1 MISNKTNSS
10 STASS
15 MNTAMAPAIG
25 VSSDSSGVTPGAA
38 SGQRTGE
45 EKPSREFDS
54 HMRDD
59 DNDTSKSP
67 SKAQSS
73 SRNSSSN
80 SSRSSSTREES
91 ESDSAQAAE
100 PGTAKS
106 ASETKKSKVQGDNPS
121 SGNGQKPVMNHILRQ
136 LVKQNPGAQ
145 PPALQFIQGSLPGN
159 AIEELPQ
166 LMASSRF
173 ITDALMEQDLS
184 SYMGEDV
191 KPSSV
196 LRELGFS
203 PDLITQAL
211 ALGVDGGGPAQRAQ
225 VLSALG
231 ADPKRVESSL
241 TQLKGAIAADGIAGY
256 MQQTLALAKTS
267 GKQPGIVEKLTG
279 TEVDDTASDLGSFK
293 ANTSLEVQAIMAQA
307 LASAN
312 SWGPRAM
319 ARPSG
324 SFFGSID
331 IGAGMSA
338 LSLDM
343 PSSLSTGSFSMS
355 EVADLTFTSAP
366 SLDSSMDSS
375 FDSSLESSLSD
386 VASVKTDVMSF
397 ENVESRFTQ
406 PGADAIMGLEN
417 LRSRLESEFGS
428 NVKVTGMG
436 ASAWDETIDL
446 EVASTAGSYAPDG
459 SVTES
464 SSTYFSS
471 TSELQTPVEGLSSA
485 RKDNASD
492 SDTGSNGEKDQPA
505 GRPLVNARFP
515 DIEARNPEV
524 SEQEPLQAQQA
535 ESLTGQVAAPLS
547 DALPLNPLAANDVQ
561 PAVEVAESPGSEKS
575 DRVEVNARHAT
586 ETVRKIQDAVMRTSV
601 NNIGAMRLDLS
612 SPETGNL
619 EIAVRLDQRDGN
631 VDVRVMAGSD
641 ELRELISREL
651 PQLKSALGE
660 QNLNLRNF
668 ESREW
673 SGNASQWSGQQDFR
687 GFGNGRGNDPAA
699 DRTRASGARPAGE
712 QIQSLNEQLGRQ
724 ALRSFRVVDLS
735 DRSVGG
741 AGRIK
746 VLA

>member
-1 MISNKTNSS
+1 
-10 STASS
+10 
-15 MNTAMAPAIG
+15 MNTAMAQSIG
-25 VSSDSSGVTPGAA
+25 GSADSSGVTPGAA

-59 DNDTSKSP
+59 DNDTSRSP
-67 SKAQSS
+67 SQPQSS
-73 SRNSSSN
+73 SRPMTQTEAKKAATQVTESSG
-80 SSRSSSTREES
+80 E
-91 ESDSAQAAE
+91 
-100 PGTAKS
+100 KS
-106 ASETKKSKVQGDNPS
+106 AAETKKSNVQGDNSS

-241 TQLKGAIAADGIAGY
+241 TQLKSAIAADGIAGY

-307 LASAN
+307 LASAS

-324 SFFGSID
+324 SFFGSFD
-331 IGAGMSA
+331 ISAGMSA

-343 PSSLSTGSFSMS
+343 PSSLSVGSFSMS
-355 EVADLTFTSAP
+355 EVTDLTFTTAPSPDSSLDSALDS
-366 SLDSSMDSS
+366 SLDSSV
-375 FDSSLESSLSD
+375 DSSLTD
-386 VASVKTDVMSF
+386 VTSRKTDIMSL

-406 PGADAIMGLEN
+406 PGADAIIGFEN

-428 NVKVTGMG
+428 NVKVTGLG
-436 ASAWDETIDL
+436 ARAWDETNDVD
-446 EVASTAGSYAPDG
+446 VASMTGLSAPEV

-464 SSTYFSS
+464 TATGFSA
-471 TSELQTPVEGLSSA
+471 TPELQTPVEGLSSA
-485 RKDNASD
+485 RKDNASH
-492 SDTGSNGEKDQPA
+492 SDAGSNGEKDQPA

-515 DIEARNPEV
+515 EMEARNPEV
-524 SEQEPLQAQQA
+524 SEQEPRQAQQA
-535 ESLTGQVAAPLS
+535 EQRTEQVAAPLS
-547 DALPLNPLAANDVQ
+547 DALPLNPLVANDVQ
-561 PAVEVAESPGSEKS
+561 PAVEVAESPGTGKSE
-575 DRVEVNARHAT
+575 RVEVNARHAT

-612 SPETGNL
+612 SPETGKL

-673 SGNASQWSGQQDFR
+673 SGQWAGNASQWSGQQDFR
-687 GFGNGRGNDPAA
+687 GFGNGRGNDSAA
-699 DRTRASGARPAGE
+699 DRTRASGARSAGA
-712 QIQSLNEQLGRQ
+712 QIQSVNEQLGRQ